1 MHRTSAPATSIDSIA
16 SPARRAGMIRLAAAT
31 LLLAA
36 GAVHMGSAMAQSY
49 PTRPVRLVVG
59 FPSGTGPD
67 LVARIVAQKLQEA
80 TGQGFVVDNKTGA
93 AGLIA
98 ARESAKAAPDGYTL
112 FLGTVGEMAISP
124 NTYTKLGFDPVK
136 DFAPISHVVTSDFAF
151 VVPTSVPAKNL
162 KEFVE
167 WGKAQKNLFMGTF
180 GAGTPGHFGIAML
193 ADATQLKMEPVH
205 YKNTGDAMSG
215 VISGDTQGLFG
226 TLALVSSHVKGGK
239 LRALATTGPARS
251 TMLPDVPTAKEQGY
265 PSVEFGA
272 WFGIYAPAKT
282 PNDILDK
289 LNTEIVKAMQAPEVK
304 EKLQGAGFRVA
315 GSSRQDFDRLLR
327 EDLPRWEKVVKA
339 TGFKAQE

>member
-1 MHRTSAPATSIDSIA
+1 MIDKEKSGMYWVG
-16 SPARRAGMIRLAAAT
+16 ARVVRAAAACM
-31 LLLAA
+31 LLAA
-36 GAVHMGSAMAQSY
+36 TTGSALAQSY

-67 LVARIVAQKLQEA
+67 LVARLVAQKLQEF

-98 ARESAKAAPDGYTL
+98 AREAAKAPPDGYTL
-112 FLGTVGEMAISP
+112 FLGTVGEMAIAPSS
-124 NTYTKLGFDPVK
+124 YTRLGFDPVK
-136 DFAPISHVVTSDFAF
+136 DFAAVSHVVTSDFAF
-151 VVPTSVPAKNL
+151 VVPTATPAKNL
-162 KEFVE
+162 KEYVE
-167 WGKAQKNLFMGTF
+167 WGKSQKSLFMGTF
-180 GAGTPGHFGIAML
+180 GAGTPGHFGVAML
-193 ADATQLKMEPVH
+193 ADATGLKAEPVH

-215 VISGDTQGLFG
+215 IIAGDTQGLFG

-239 LRALATTGPARS
+239 LRALATTGAERS

-289 LNTEIVKAMQAPEVK
+289 LNGEVVKAMQAPDVR
-304 EKLQGAGFRVA
+304 EKLQGVGFRVV
-315 GSSRQDFDRLLR
+315 GSSRQEFDRLLKQ
-327 EDLPRWEKVVKA
+327 DIPRWEKVVKA

>member
-1 MHRTSAPATSIDSIA
+1 
-16 SPARRAGMIRLAAAT
+16 
-31 LLLAA
+31 
-36 GAVHMGSAMAQSY
+36 
-49 PTRPVRLVVG
+49 LVVG

-67 LVARIVAQKLQEA
+67 LVARLVAQKLQEF

-98 ARESAKAAPDGYTL
+98 AREAAKAPPDGYTL
-112 FLGTVGEMAISP
+112 FLGTVGEMAIAPSS
-124 NTYTKLGFDPVK
+124 YTRLGFDPVK
-136 DFAPISHVVTSDFAF
+136 DFAAVSHVVTSDFAF
-151 VVPTSVPAKNL
+151 VVPTATPAKNL
-162 KEFVE
+162 KEYVE
-167 WGKAQKNLFMGTF
+167 WGKSQKSLFMGTF
-180 GAGTPGHFGIAML
+180 GAGTPGHFGVAML
-193 ADATQLKMEPVH
+193 ADATGLKAEPVH

-215 VISGDTQGLFG
+215 IIAGDTQGLFG

-239 LRALATTGPARS
+239 LRALATTGAERS

-289 LNTEIVKAMQAPEVK
+289 LNGEVVKAMQAPDVR
-304 EKLQGAGFRVA
+304 EKLQGVGFRVV
-315 GSSRQDFDRLLR
+315 GSSRQEFDRLLKQ
-327 EDLPRWEKVVKA
+327 DIPRWEKVVKA

>member
-1 MHRTSAPATSIDSIA
+1 MINKNQASLHRITG
-16 SPARRAGMIRLAAAT
+16 RVFRAAAACM
-31 LLLAA
+31 LLAA
-36 GAVHMGSAMAQSY
+36 TMGSALAQSY
-49 PTRPVRLVVG
+49 PARPVRLVVG

-67 LVARIVAQKLQEA
+67 LVARLVAQKLQES
-80 TGQGFVVDNKTGA
+80 TGPGFVVDNKTGA

-98 ARESAKAAPDGYTL
+98 AREAAKAPPDGYTL

-124 NTYTKLGFDPVK
+124 SSYTRLGFDPVK
-136 DFAPISHVVTSDFAF
+136 DFAAVSHLVTSDFAF
-151 VVPTSVPAKNL
+151 VVPAATPAKNL
-162 KEFVE
+162 KEYVD

-180 GAGTPGHFGIAML
+180 GAGTPGHFGVAML
-193 ADATQLKMEPVH
+193 ADATGLKAEPVH

-215 VISGDTQGLFG
+215 IIAGDTQGLFG

-239 LRALATTGPARS
+239 LRALATTGAERS

-282 PNDILDK
+282 PNEVLDK
-289 LNTEIVKAMQAPEVK
+289 LNGEIVKAMQAPEVR
-304 EKLQGAGFRVA
+304 EKLQGVGFRVV
-315 GSSRQDFDRLLR
+315 GSSRQEFDRLLKD
-327 EDLPRWEKVVKA
+327 DLPRWEKVVKA

>member
-1 MHRTSAPATSIDSIA
+1 MINKDK
-16 SPARRAGMIRLAAAT
+16 AGMQRITGRVFRAAAACM
-31 LLLAA
+31 LLAA
-36 GAVHMGSAMAQSY
+36 MMGSALAQSY
-49 PTRPVRLVVG
+49 PARPVRLVVG

-67 LVARIVAQKLQEA
+67 LVARLVAQKLQES

-98 ARESAKAAPDGYTL
+98 AREAAKAPPDGYTL

-124 NTYTKLGFDPVK
+124 SAYSRLGFDPVK
-136 DFAPISHVVTSDFAF
+136 DFAAVSHVVTSDFAF
-151 VVPTSVPAKNL
+151 VVPASTPAKNL
-162 KEFVE
+162 KEYVD
-167 WGKAQKNLFMGTF
+167 WGKAQKSLFMGTF
-180 GAGTPGHFGIAML
+180 GAGTPGHFGVAIL
-193 ADATQLKMEPVH
+193 ADATGLKAEPVH

-215 VISGDTQGLFG
+215 IIAGDTQGLFG

-239 LRALATTGPARS
+239 LRALATTGAERS

-282 PNDILDK
+282 PNDILEK
-289 LNTEIVKAMQAPEVK
+289 LNGEIVKAMQAPDVR
-304 EKLQGAGFRVA
+304 EKLQGVGFRVV
-315 GSSRQDFDRLLR
+315 GSSRQEFDRLLK
-327 EDLPRWEKVVKA
+327 EDIPRWEKVVKA

>member
-1 MHRTSAPATSIDSIA
+1 MINKEKSGMHWAG
-16 SPARRAGMIRLAAAT
+16 ARVFRAAAACI
-31 LLLAA
+31 LLAA
-36 GAVHMGSAMAQSY
+36 TMGSALAQSY

-67 LVARIVAQKLQEA
+67 LVARLVAQKLQES

-98 ARESAKAAPDGYTL
+98 AREAAKAPPDGYTL

-124 NTYTKLGFDPVK
+124 SSYTRLGFDPVK
-136 DFAPISHVVTSDFAF
+136 DFAAISHVVTSDFAF
-151 VVPTSVPAKNL
+151 VVPTSTPAKNL
-162 KEFVE
+162 KEYVE
-167 WGKAQKNLFMGTF
+167 WGKSQKSLFMGTF
-180 GAGTPGHFGIAML
+180 GAGTPGHFGVAML
-193 ADATQLKMEPVH
+193 ADATGLNAEPVH

-215 VISGDTQGLFG
+215 IIAGDTQGLFG

-239 LRALATTGPARS
+239 LRALATTGAERS

-289 LNTEIVKAMQAPEVK
+289 LNGEVVKAMQAPDVR
-304 EKLQGAGFRVA
+304 EKLQGVGFRVV
-315 GSSRQDFDRLLR
+315 GSSRQEFDRLLKQ
-327 EDLPRWEKVVKA
+327 DIPRWEKVVKA

>member
-1 MHRTSAPATSIDSIA
+1 MHRTSATT
-16 SPARRAGMIRLAAAT
+16 PARAGLIRFAAT
-31 LLLAA
+31 ALLLAA
-36 GAVHMGSAMAQSY
+36 GVAHMGAALAQSY

-67 LVARIVAQKLQEA
+67 LVARIVAQKLQES

-98 ARESAKAAPDGYTL
+98 AREAAKAAPDGYTL

-124 NTYTKLGFDPVK
+124 STYTKLGFDPIK
-136 DFAPISHVVTSDFAF
+136 DFAPVSHVVTSDFAF
-151 VVPTSVPAKNL
+151 VVPASIPAKNL
-162 KEFVE
+162 KEYVE
-167 WGKAQKNLFMGTF
+167 WGKSQKSLFMGTF

-193 ADATQLKMEPVH
+193 TDATQLKMEAVH
-205 YKNTGDAMSG
+205 YKSTGDAMSG
-215 VISGDTQGLFG
+215 VIAGDTQGLFG

-239 LRALATTGPARS
+239 LRALATSGPARS
-251 TMLPDVPTAKEQGY
+251 TMLPDVATAKEQGY
-265 PSVEFGA
+265 PAVEFGA
-272 WFGIYAPAKT
+272 WFGVYAPAKT

-289 LNTEIVKAMQAPEVK
+289 LNSEVVKAMQAPEVK
-304 EKLQGAGFRVA
+304 EKLQGAGFRIA
-315 GSSRQDFDRLLR
+315 GSSRQEFDRLLR